1 MWMLV
6 SALLGS
12 LVAISLVPAW
22 TRWYSKQQVLR
33 TEAQLH
39 SLLRV
44 NNSEEVTKLIEEL
57 QSIKVDMSKLDQQT
71 DLFSKCTHTWSS

>member
-1 MWMLV
+1 MIV

-44 NNSEEVTKLIEEL
+44 SNSEEVSKLIEEL
-57 QSIKVDMSKLDQQT
+57 QSIKDDMAKMAKLDQQT
-71 DLFSKCTHTWSS
+71 DFFSK

>member
-1 MWMLV
+1 MWMIV

-33 TEAQLH
+33 AETQLR
-39 SLLRV
+39 SLLQV
-44 NNSEEVTKLIEEL
+44 SNSEQVAELIDEL
-57 QSIKVDMSKLDQQT
+57 QSIKVDMAKMAKLD
-71 DLFSKCTHTWSS
+71 